1 MSIKLH
7 LVFQD
12 RVGIV
17 ADLSRRIEAWKSEYP
32 IPKEAFGAISAEKM
46 EQLRALGYIQ

>member
-1 MSIKLH
+1 MPIKLH

-17 ADLSRRIEAWKSEYP
+17 ADLSRRIADRMFN
-32 IPKEAFGAISAEKM
+32 IVAM
-46 EQLRALGYIQ
+46 EVDRVADLAHV